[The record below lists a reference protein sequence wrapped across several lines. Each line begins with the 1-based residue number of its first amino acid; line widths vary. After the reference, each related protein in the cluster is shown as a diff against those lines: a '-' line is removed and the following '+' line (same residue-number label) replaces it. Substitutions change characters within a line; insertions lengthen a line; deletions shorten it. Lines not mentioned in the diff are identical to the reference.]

1 MGLDGVSASI
11 SPVQSAP
18 IVQPQAAPE
27 PPDSEPE
34 VTGEEEGPGKAKGV
48 VRKLNEEGGGH
59 FKGRGVSDIR
69 LRIAHFDNPE
79 LEPPVHPDELLLS
92 PDPEDAPGNAY
103 QKFLDQYTALY
114 DAISVPPED
123 PEPDPD
129 IVDTA

>member
-18 IVQPQAAPE
+18 IVPPQVAPE
-27 PPDSEPE
+27 PPESEPE
-34 VTGEEEGPGKAKGV
+34 VTGEEEGPGKANGV
-48 VRKLNEEGGGH
+48 VRKLQSGH
-59 FKGRGVSDIR
+59 FKGRGVSVIR

-79 LEPPVHPDELLLS
+79 LEPIPPEELS

-114 DAISVPPED
+114 DAIPPEE

-129 IVDTA
+129 NVTPPETLDTVV